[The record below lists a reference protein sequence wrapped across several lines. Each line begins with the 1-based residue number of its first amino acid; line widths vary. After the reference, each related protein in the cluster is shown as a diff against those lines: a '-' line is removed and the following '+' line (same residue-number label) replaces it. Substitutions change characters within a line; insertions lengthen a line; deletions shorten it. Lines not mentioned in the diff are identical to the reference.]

1 MITFDYSG
9 QVALVTGGAR
19 GLGFATAEALHDAG
33 ASVAVNDR
41 AAARVDGAIRR
52 LGGGPRL
59 AAAPAD
65 LASAAGCERAVRRA
79 VDAFGRLDLLVN
91 NAAVNIE
98 KPIEETDEAHWDLHL
113 AVVLKAPFFCCRAA
127 LPYLK
132 QSRGCVVN
140 IASELGLHAIPDN
153 VAYVTAKHGVV
164 AMTRALSIELASAGV
179 RVNALCPGTM
189 DTELMQDCA
198 RDSGDPDAY
207 YRNFRAYHPLG
218 RLASPEEI
226 ARVVRFLV
234 SDEASHITAEVV
246 TVDGGWMAWGGI
258 EEAVGA

>member
-1 MITFDYSG
+1 VITFDYSG

-19 GLGFATAEALHDAG
+19 GLGFATAKALHDAG

-41 AAARVDGAIRR
+41 DAAGVDGAIRR

-59 AAAPAD
+59 ASAPAD
-65 LASAAGCERAVRRA
+65 LASSAGCERAVRQA

-153 VAYVTAKHGVV
+153 VAYVSAKHGVV
-164 AMTRALSIELASAGV
+164 ALTRALAIELAATGV

-207 YRNFRAYHPLG
+207 YRGFRAYHPLG

-226 ARVVRFLV
+226 AQAVLCL
-234 SDEASHITAEVV
+234 ASPAMAYMTGSSVAI
-246 TVDGGWMAWGGI
+246 DGGSTAGRR
-258 EEAVGA
+258 